1 MVKLLQD
8 KIIEY
13 SEKIFYTIG
22 LLVAI
27 IILVI

>member
-13 SEKIFYTIG
+13 SERIFYTIG
-22 LLVAI
+22 LLIAI
-27 IILVI
+27 LILVI